1 MIKRIIKFTLVLL
14 VPLLATMVLAH
25 AFIVTGSLVTIPN
38 PAKVNEP
45 FILQLDLHDPSL
57 VPVEDAIVIA
67 EFSQEGQSQVLS
79 YNFSQDEPGLY
90 STEVTLP
97 KEGVYTLLLRDQT
110 YSAEEA
116 RATLQF
122 TLGSPD
128 AISFIFPPTRTSS
141 NSLQTWLIWVIAVP
155 IIAGMI
161 VTVLVLMNTKKGSG
175 VRD

>member
-1 MIKRIIKFTLVLL
+1 MKSKTLISLFAITFL
-14 VPLLATMVLAH
+14 SLIHAH

-45 FILQLDLHDPSL
+45 FTLQLDLHDPNL
-57 VPVEDAIVIA
+57 VPVEDAVIIV
-67 EFSQEGQSQVLS
+67 EFSQEGQTQPFSF
-79 YNFSQDEPGLY
+79 NFTQDEPGLY

-97 KEGVYTLLLRDQT
+97 NEGNYTLLLRDQT
-110 YSAEEA
+110 YQQEEA

-128 AISFIFPPTRTSS
+128 PISFIFPPTRTSS

-155 IIAGMI
+155 IIAGVI
-161 VTVLVLMNTKKGSG
+161 VTTLVLLNTKKKEP
-175 VRD
+175 VE